1 MVSFVFSTGIER
13 DAIKENREE
22 KQTLL
27 TQLQVKPFIGEACGS
42 ENVKGM
48 DSRAGRRLC
57 WLVFVCFF
65 FLNVA
70 KKLTW
75 NFSLCFTGHR
85 QDCLPI
91 YLTSVQC

>member
-1 MVSFVFSTGIER
+1 MSHSVCSEHQSRYHPGLGVVSFVFSTGIER

-65 FLNVA
+65 F
-70 KKLTW
+70 
-75 NFSLCFTGHR
+75 
-85 QDCLPI
+85 
-91 YLTSVQC
+91 